1 MWYVWAMAALV
12 LAVAVLSFYLLSLR
26 GALKEVA
33 RELADKLRT
42 DTNTLI
48 SLSSGDRAVRAL
60 AAQMNTQLQALRQER
75 LKLQHG
81 DAELK
86 AAITNVSHDLRT
98 PLTAICGYLD
108 LLEQEPLP
116 ERPRRY
122 LGILRER
129 AETMRALTEELLH
142 YCVSNAAEEK
152 LTSEPLDLRAILE
165 QSLAGLYGTAG
176 RALNCRRGRFPA
188 PWTPQPC
195 GGSTTISYQTPPS
208 IRTAI

>member
-1 MWYVWAMAALV
+1 MWYVWVMAALA
-12 LAVAVLSFYLLSLR
+12 LAVVALGLYLLSLR

-33 RELADKLRT
+33 RELADKLQT

-60 AAQMNTQLQALRQER
+60 AAQMNTQLQVLRQER

-81 DAELK
+81 DAERK

-98 PLTAICGYLD
+98 PLTAICGYID

-122 LGILRER
+122 LKILRER
-129 AETMRALTEELLH
+129 TETMRTLTEELLR
-142 YCVSNAAEEK
+142 YCVSTAAE
-152 LTSEPLDLRAILE
+152 
-165 QSLAGLYGTAG
+165 
-176 RALNCRRGRFPA
+176 
-188 PWTPQPC
+188 
-195 GGSTTISYQTPPS
+195 
-208 IRTAI
+208 